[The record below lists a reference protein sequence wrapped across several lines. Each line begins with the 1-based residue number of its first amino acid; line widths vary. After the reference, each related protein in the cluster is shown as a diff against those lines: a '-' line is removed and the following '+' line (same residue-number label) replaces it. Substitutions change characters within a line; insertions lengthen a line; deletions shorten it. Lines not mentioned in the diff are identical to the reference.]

1 MELAIWL
8 LIIGALLPII
18 YLGIGAYAAITLTK
32 VGDHPQYDRVP
43 SDFGVD
49 YEAVHFPSRQD
60 QLQLAAWYLPNSD
73 ALNAMI
79 LVHGRN
85 ASKQNAISGRMPELA
100 SALRKAGF
108 AVLVL
113 DLRGHGESEG
123 KRYMWGVHERRDVLG
138 AMDFLRTKGYSA
150 EKIGVLGI
158 SLGGA
163 AALGAVFQERQVG
176 ALVLDST
183 FASLEDLVD
192 QNWKKEAG
200 LPRFL
205 LPGVFWMWRILFG
218 FGIRD
223 VRPVDEIRE
232 LDTYPILI
240 LHSKTDEAVPVSQAL
255 QMGEAAANAAVVLFD
270 QCDHAELFRDQP
282 SQYLGVLIPFLE
294 RVLQ

>member
-8 LIIGALLPII
+8 LIIAALLPII

-32 VGDHPQYDRVP
+32 VGDHAQYDRVP
-43 SDFGVD
+43 ADFGVD
-49 YEAVHFPSRQD
+49 YETVHFPSRVD

-73 ALNAMI
+73 APHAVI

-100 SALRKAGF
+100 SVLHKAGF
-108 AVLVL
+108 AVLIL

-138 AMDFLRTKGYSA
+138 GIDFLLGKGFS
-150 EKIGVLGI
+150 EKKISVLGI

-163 AALGAVFQERQVG
+163 AALGAVYQEREIG

-183 FASLEDLVD
+183 FARLEDLVD

-205 LPGVFWMWRILFG
+205 LPGVFWMWRILCG

-223 VRPVDEIRE
+223 VRPVDEIRALE
-232 LDTYPILI
+232 SCPILI
-240 LHSKTDEAVPVSQAL
+240 LHSKTDEAVPVSHAL
-255 QMGEAAANAAVVLFD
+255 QMGEAAVNAMVVLFD

-282 SQYLGVLIPFLE
+282 SQYLGVLIPFLQ
-294 RVLQ
+294 RVMA